1 MVQPQSL
8 TCGELAT
15 EMPCYPWATTTPAVT
30 KPRPSPRPEKSLQRG
45 WYSPEPLNSI
55 LPSRQRFTSPAP
67 NDNFAAVE
75 ALRLKFER
83 EAKLLAEIWDAQ
95 ERFHSRA
102 FVKFVQTLAGI
113 TRTFG
118 KEAPLT
124 IREAEEVLMGLSTTI
139 QIYANEIS
147 DYIEWKSL
155 RNVVAPG
162 AESHIIPSRFVTSF
176 RPKSETMSWSLVTY
190 TASKAASD
198 FLSAE

>member
-8 TCGELAT
+8 TCGQTPT
-15 EMPCYPWATTTPAVT
+15 EMPYYPWATTAPDVT
-30 KPRPSPRPEKSLQRG
+30 KPRPASPPEKSLQSG
-45 WYSPEPLNSI
+45 WYSPEPLNST

-67 NDNFAAVE
+67 DDNSAAVE
-75 ALRLKFER
+75 AFRLKLQR
-83 EAKLLAEIWDAQ
+83 EVKLLADVLDAQ
-95 ERFHSRA
+95 KRFHSRA
-102 FVKFVQTLAGI
+102 FSKFAQTIASI
-113 TRTFG
+113 IKTFG

-124 IREAEEVLMGLSTTI
+124 IREAEEVLMGLTTTI
-139 QIYANEIS
+139 QIYANDIS
-147 DYIEWKSL
+147 HYIEWKSL
-155 RNVVAPG
+155 QKVVAPE